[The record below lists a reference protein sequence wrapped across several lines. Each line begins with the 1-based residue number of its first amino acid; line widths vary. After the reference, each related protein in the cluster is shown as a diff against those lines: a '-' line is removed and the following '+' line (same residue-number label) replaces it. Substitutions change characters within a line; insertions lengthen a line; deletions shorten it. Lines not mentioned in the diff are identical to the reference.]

1 MKYPVFIKW
10 IYAPREEEDGT
21 RILVDRLWPHGRDRN
36 ELGVDH
42 WWRDSA
48 PSTAL
53 KRQFSQGEI
62 SWKEFARHYR
72 NELYTSPEKLRT
84 LKIQAQQGKVTLLAL
99 EREPE
104 NSHLPLL
111 IESLE
116 LWQDQDLDENSESAV
131 VQGG

>member
-1 MKYPVFIKW
+1 MKYPIFIKW
-10 IYAPREEEDGT
+10 IYAPYDSEDGT

-53 KRQFSQGEI
+53 KRQLAQGEI
-62 SWKEFARHYR
+62 TWKEFARQYR
-72 NELYTSPEKLRT
+72 NELYTNPEKLRS
-84 LKIQAQQGKVTLLAL
+84 LKTKAQQGRVTLLAL

-111 IESLE
+111 LESLT
-116 LWQDQDLDENSESAV
+116 LWQDQTPGEDSETSV